1 VARRRALRLPCG
13 GSRRRIAPLTL
24 LGLDIGTTHVK
35 ACAYDEGG
43 RLLASALRNTP
54 TTWLPGGGAE
64 YHAVSLE
71 ETVFAAASEA
81 IATAGPP
88 RAIGVSSVGE
98 SGFPVDDGGAALA
111 PAIAWFDG
119 RSAPQAA
126 RWRDRLAPRDRFAR
140 TGLHPNPLFSA
151 CKMEWT
157 RENDPEVWGRATGWL
172 GIAEYAVFRMTG
184 ERGTD
189 TSLAGRTMLYHLTN
203 GAWDEEICGFAGIP
217 IDFLPP
223 VYPSG
228 SGPGGLSAEAAEKL
242 NAREGVPV
250 VVCGHDHICG
260 SFGAGA
266 AGPGEIVDSM
276 GTAEA
281 SLLILSH
288 PPLGDAGYDLGLP
301 AGSHVLPETYYLAA
315 TLPRSGGL
323 VEQLFALLGRGE
335 EDLARWT
342 EEAADLAPGAG
353 GACLPPADEDPDED
367 ALLLASLGHGSKP
380 GHLLRAVLEGLT
392 LQMHSDLRRAVQ
404 VSGVEPSRITL
415 LGGGARNPLW
425 AKLKADISDLPV
437 RVVSDPECV
446 ARGAALLAGVG
457 AGVYLDTDSVPQ
469 PEYEG
474 SIEPSGEHDEYA
486 RIYAEVYGPLRE
498 GRGRTCL

>member
-1 VARRRALRLPCG
+1 
-13 GSRRRIAPLTL
+13 L

-35 ACAYDEGG
+35 ARAYDEEG
-43 RLLASALRNTP
+43 RLLASARRKTP
-54 TTWLPGGGAE
+54 TKWLPGGGAE
-64 YHAVSLE
+64 YHAFPLE
-71 ETVFAAASEA
+71 EAIFDAAAEV

-88 RAIGVSSVGE
+88 QAIGVSSVGE
-98 SGFPVDDGGAALA
+98 AGFLVDDGGAALA

-119 RSAPQAA
+119 RAATQAA
-126 RWRDRLAPRDRFAR
+126 RWRDRLDLRDLFAR

-157 RENDPEVWGRATGWL
+157 RDNAPDVWERAEGWL
-172 GIAEYAVFRMTG
+172 GIAEYSVFRMTG

-189 TSLAGRTMLYHLTN
+189 PSLAGRTMIYRLA
-203 GAWDEEICGFAGIP
+203 GGEWDEELCGLAGIP
-217 IDFLPP
+217 VDFLPP

-228 SGPGGLSAEAAEKL
+228 RGPGKLLAEAAARL
-242 NAREGVPV
+242 GAREGVPV

-281 SLLILSH
+281 SLLTLPF
-288 PPLGDAGYDLGLP
+288 PPLDDAGYGLGLP

-323 VEQLFALLGRGE
+323 VEQLVSLLGGGE
-335 EDLARWT
+335 EDLVRWT
-342 EEAADLAPGAG
+342 EEASSLAPGAG
-353 GACLPPADEDPDED
+353 GACLPPTDEDPGED
-367 ALLLASLGHGSKP
+367 GLLMASLGQESSP

-392 LQMHSDLRRAVQ
+392 LQMHSDLRRAMK
-404 VSGVEPSRITL
+404 VSEITPSRITL
-415 LGGGARNPLW
+415 LGGGARSRLW
-425 AKLKADISDLPV
+425 AKLKSDVSNLPV
-437 RVVSDPECV
+437 RIVADPECV

-457 AGVYLDTDSVPQ
+457 TGVFPDTESVPA
-469 PEYEG
+469 PEYG
-474 SIEPSGEHDEYA
+474 ACIEPSGEHAEYE
-486 RIYAEVYGPLRE
+486 RLYAEVYGPLRK
-498 GRGRTCL
+498 RARRNIP

>member
-1 VARRRALRLPCG
+1 MEKFDREEH
-13 GSRRRIAPLTL
+13 PLTL

-35 ACAYDEGG
+35 ACAYDEEG
-43 RLLASALRNTP
+43 RLLASARRKTP
-54 TTWLPGGGAE
+54 TRWLSGGAE
-64 YHAVSLE
+64 YHAGPLE
-71 ETVFAAASEA
+71 ESIFSAAAET
-81 IATAGPP
+81 IAATGPP
-88 RAIGVSSVGE
+88 RSIGISSVGE
-98 SGFPVDDGGAALA
+98 AGFLMDEGGAALA

-119 RSAPQAA
+119 RAARQAA
-126 RWRDRLAPRDRFAR
+126 RWRDRLAPSDLFAR

-157 RENDPEVWGRATGWL
+157 RENVPDVWARTTGWL

-184 ERGTD
+184 ARGTD
-189 TSLAGRTMLYHLTN
+189 PSLAGRTILYRLAD
-203 GAWDEEICGFAGIP
+203 GEWDEELCDLAGIP
-217 IDFLPP
+217 MDFLPP

-228 SGPGGLSAEAAEKL
+228 SGPGELSADAAERL
-242 NAREGVPV
+242 GATEGIPV

-281 SLLILSH
+281 SLLTLPR
-288 PPLGDAGYDLGLP
+288 PPLDAAGYDLGLP

-323 VEQLFALLGRGE
+323 VEQLLSLLGGGE

-342 EEAADLAPGAG
+342 EEASAIAPGAG
-353 GACLPPADEDPDED
+353 GACLPPTDDDPGADG
-367 ALLLASLGHGSKP
+367 LLMASLNQESSP

-392 LQMHSDLRRAVQ
+392 LQMHSDLRRAMR
-404 VSGVEPSRITL
+404 VSEVEPSRITL
-415 LGGGARNPLW
+415 VGGGARSRLW

-437 RVVSDPECV
+437 RVVADPECV

-457 AGVYLDTDSVPQ
+457 AGVFPDTESVPA
-469 PEYEG
+469 PEYG
-474 SIEPSGEHDEYA
+474 AYIEPSGEHAEYG
-486 RIYAEVYGPLRE
+486 RIYTEIYGPLRE
-498 GRGRTCL
+498 RSGRDIP